1 MHSEHVPPGLTESL
15 AALFVRVWVCA
26 CCRQRRK
33 MSEGIVRLKVVLSGD
48 TDTTDL
54 RQKMLE
60 GFRAHSHAGLGWN
73 TTGSASKC
81 ELKFMGRR
89 VEFGMDSATTPSDLA
104 HRHSTNIVVIVMRPT
119 DNESALEYSCAAQV
133 VYARSSLV
141 NAHIMV
147 LCHKPSAAEAEVK
160 AGELPV
166 LSRTTANLLAPFE
179 LKNMLNRLCAAALQ
193 HTYRQFVDCKVA
205 ETLPVRGEVRAHLT
219 GFTDALEVQLKD
231 LTPAA
236 EGSEPRILR
245 VVAPLLAPVD
255 IDLCALGDPASVRLG
270 LTGSG
275 LSATEVIDSKLSL
288 FASGDGTAYL
298 EVEREYKSLADAQAE
313 RTSVAASNK
322 ELELSL
328 AAVRADNEALRA
340 QVAALTSEAQQ
351 QSIRLLASEE
361 KGDVVQRASHAQH
374 AETVRLTAAN
384 ENPGSEIQ
392 AAQMARTE
400 REQFHEQIKLLK
412 QELAQKDQE
421 IALLQA
427 QQESGSQLWPVST
440 LPVAP
445 RARTPTMELATDL
458 ASYQGIVLQPLVAA
472 HTLEITKQHDT
483 IRDLEK
489 RVADLTTQLDE
500 QKQLQDFQ
508 RRSLRE
514 RAENGMK
521 IQRKTIDWQKDIIGK
536 IRGAQTR
543 PDPAFRDRVI
553 TLSERP
559 MPEDIAQGLNID
571 ATYLSTEPSDG
582 WSGFNWL
589 NWIASV
595 PGVSAFLS
603 RHRPSVATTV
613 AANPALPPAETLLAL
628 EYPARADSTSV
639 SDVQP
644 SPPPPN
650 SSLD

>member
-361 KGDVVQRASHAQH
+361 KGDAV
-374 AETVRLTAAN
+374 
-384 ENPGSEIQ
+384 
-392 AAQMARTE
+392 QMAR
-400 REQFHEQIKLLK
+400 RESEQLQQGAQLQLASLHEQIKLLK

-553 TLSERP
+553 TVSLQVVSSDVSTLQRSFAVTALGE
-559 MPEDIAQGLNID
+559 
-571 ATYLSTEPSDG
+571 TY
-582 WSGFNWL
+582 
-589 NWIASV
+589 AR
-595 PGVSAFLS
+595 
-603 RHRPSVATTV
+603 RHRSGSEHRCHIPFHG
-613 AANPALPPAETLLAL
+613 TLRRL
-628 EYPARADSTSV
+628 ERV
-639 SDVQP
+639 
-644 SPPPPN
+644 
-650 SSLD
+650 